1 VDPVEEAAVD
11 AVGTVIFRDGL
22 ILMVNGGKKP
32 SKIGKNYG
40 NIRGIYIYASPPPEP
55 MFEWMRLRQMM
66 HASKQTDQNWL
77 MFPCR

>member
-1 VDPVEEAAVD
+1 MLA
-11 AVGTVIFRDGL
+11 
-22 ILMVNGGKKP
+22 
-32 SKIGKNYG
+32 
-40 NIRGIYIYASPPPEP
+40 PPPEP